1 MLNPKRKQT
10 LPFDIDDQ
18 IYVEHTDKSTLVKGL
33 DNKLP
38 LIIKKVQL
46 LTGYESDQ
54 GELVRKKY
62 NALDPEAKE
71 LLKRLV
77 LEGPIELEVGDFEK
91 LISNDLQLNTSHQ
104 NELRRERFI
113 VDKVIYMGA
122 KRIQYRRLNEIF
134 WKHLIEILWE

>member
-38 LIIKKVQL
+38 LVIRKVQL

-54 GELVRKKY
+54 RELVRKKY

-91 LISNDLQLNTSHQ
+91 LISMELQLNTSHQ

-134 WKHLIEILWE
+134 WKHLIEILGE